1 MGRGGTAARALV
13 SASGGAGYEPKSSA
27 GFLVMPWDGSVLHC
41 EASREGTLVMQGN
54 RYCVQFES
62 EYGEFINVRTRDK
75 VEIEIHH

>member
-1 MGRGGTAARALV
+1 
-13 SASGGAGYEPKSSA
+13 
-27 GFLVMPWDGSVLHC
+27 
-41 EASREGTLVMQGN
+41 MQGN